1 MITLDFETFYDKDFS
16 LTKLTTEEYVRD
28 ERFEVI
34 GVSVKVNDGPA
45 EWFSGTH
52 EETKQWLEGFD
63 WGNHFAL
70 AHNAMFDAA
79 IMTWRFGIRP
89 KAWLDTLSMARA
101 ILGPNVSVSLA
112 KLAPHFGLGEKGVEV
127 DDAKGLRR
135 LDFAPEQLYQYGKY
149 CCNDVELTYALFKV
163 LDASFPVK
171 EKRLI
176 DLTIRMF
183 SDPVLVLDVP
193 RLQSHLAEVQERK
206 RKLFEEANIT
216 PETLNSNKK
225 FAALLESFGVNP
237 PMKISPTTEKPTYAF
252 AKSDEEFTAL
262 LDHPDERVQAVVA
275 ARIGAKST
283 LEESR
288 TERFISIAGH
298 TEEHFLPIP
307 LKYYAAHTGRWGG
320 SDSVNLQNLPS
331 RGEQAGKLKRCITAP
346 EGHVI
351 IDCDSSQIEARV
363 LAWLAG
369 QEDLLERF
377 ANKADVYKYMA
388 SMIYGKPVEEITDDE
403 RFIGKTT
410 VLGAGYGMGAVKF
423 QAQLLTMGKSLDIDT
438 CKFII
443 KMYRQANR
451 NIASWWNGLTMLL
464 EYMVAGRA
472 VDRMD
477 VPRVLE
483 LSPLTGIKLPNNMY
497 INYPELRR
505 DTDGQYSY
513 TTRYGRNRIYGG
525 KVAEN
530 LCQAVARCVIGD
542 QMLRVAQKYQVV
554 LTVHDAVACV
564 ARVEER
570 DEAMKYVHECMSWT
584 PQWATGLPLA
594 CEIGVG
600 NSYGDCSKKKSIE
613 KWGLS

>member
-16 LTKLTTEEYVRD
+16 LSKLTTEEYVRD

-63 WGNHFAL
+63 WGSHFAL

-101 ILGPNVSVSLA
+101 MLGPNVSVSLA

-193 RLQSHLAEVQERK
+193 RLQSHLTEVQERK
-206 RKLFEEANIT
+206 RKLFEEAHIT
-216 PETLNSNKK
+216 PEILNSNKK
-225 FAALLESFGVNP
+225 FAALLESFGVSP

-252 AKSDEEFTAL
+252 AKSDEGFTAL
-262 LDHPDERVQAVVA
+262 LDYPDERVQAVVA

-331 RGEQAGKLKRCITAP
+331 RGEQGGKLKRCITAP

-377 ANKADVYKYMA
+377 ANKDDVYKYMA
-388 SMIYGKPVEEITDDE
+388 SMIYGKPIDEITSEE

-423 QAQLLTMGKSLDIDT
+423 QAQLLTIGKSLDLDT

-451 NIASWWNGLTMLL
+451 NIASWWNGLTVLL

-530 LCQAVARCVIGD
+530 LCQAVARCIIGE
-542 QMLRVAQKYQVV
+542 QMLEISKRYRVV
-554 LTVHDAVACV
+554 LTVHDAIACV
-564 ARVEER
+564 VPEAEGEEARAFI
-570 DEAMKYVHECMSWT
+570 EACMRTSPSW
-584 PQWATGLPLA
+584 ASGLPLN
-594 CEIGVG
+594 CESGMART
-600 NSYGDCSKKKSIE
+600 YGDC
-613 KWGLS
+613 